1 VSTATAANPD
11 VRDRPGTDHRATF
24 WRVVRSEWTKI
35 WSVRSTFWAL
45 LMLVVVTIGFAALF
59 SWGTQANL
67 DQLTPEDRATLDPTN
82 ISLAGMLFGQLIAAV
97 LGALVISSEY
107 STGGIRST
115 LAAVPNRLK
124 LLAAKAVVLVV
135 IVVLIGTITSF
146 AAFYMGQMFFARSNL
161 EAELGDPNV
170 LRALLGAGLY
180 LGGCAMLGFA
190 VGALLRSTPAAI
202 TTAVAALFVLP
213 LLSNAL
219 PGEWGNTIMK
229 YFTQNAGSQ
238 VATTRS
244 LPDMLGPWT
253 GFTVFTVEWL
263 VVMVVAA
270 VLMVRRDA

>member
-1 VSTATAANPD
+1 
-11 VRDRPGTDHRATF
+11 
-24 WRVVRSEWTKI
+24 
-35 WSVRSTFWAL
+35 
-45 LMLVVVTIGFAALF
+45 
-59 SWGTQANL
+59 
-67 DQLTPEDRATLDPTN
+67 
-82 ISLAGMLFGQLIAAV
+82 MLFGQLIAAV

-107 STGGIRST
+107 STGAIRST
-115 LAAVPNRLK
+115 LAAVPQRLK

-135 IVVLIGTITSF
+135 IVVVVGTATSF
-146 AAFYMGQMFFARSNL
+146 AAFYLGQMFFARSDI
-161 EAELGDPNV
+161 EAQLGDPNV
-170 LRALLGAGLY
+170 LRALLGSGLY

-213 LLSNAL
+213 LLTNAL
-219 PGEWGNTIMK
+219 PGQWGHTIMK

-253 GFTVFTVEWL
+253 GFIVFTIEWL
-263 VVMVVAA
+263 VVLAVAA